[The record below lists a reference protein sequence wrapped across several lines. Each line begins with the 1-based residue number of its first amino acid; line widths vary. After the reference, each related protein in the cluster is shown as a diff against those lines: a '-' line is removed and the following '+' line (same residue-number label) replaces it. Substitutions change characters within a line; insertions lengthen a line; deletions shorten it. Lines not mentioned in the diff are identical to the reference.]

1 MVKNDDK
8 INDDNK
14 ENDPTWEVMDRA
26 DDTDDVDKLISDL
39 EKLAAK
45 EDDQI
50 DPYRCL
56 IAAQSDVGTVIK
68 DGKNDYLSNEYAT
81 LEAVQKIVLPCFRMH
96 GFAVLQSGGADE
108 NGKYMNT
115 ILVHTSG
122 HTFESKIYLIHS
134 KQDMQ
139 SLGSAITYARRYG
152 LLAMSGV
159 QAVDD
164 DANEAV
170 GKEELYKKVMLQAKG
185 ILTFLEN
192 KDISEYDM
200 ASKKAKADVLLDHLL
215 VCNPALNA
223 ELRAKWDEVEKRL
236 KMERK

>member
-8 INDDNK
+8 KNDDK
-14 ENDPTWEVMDRA
+14 E
-26 DDTDDVDKLISDL
+26 VDKLISDL
-39 EKLAAK
+39 EALAAK
-45 EDDQI
+45 EDELI

-68 DGKNDYLSNEYAT
+68 DGKNDFLSNEYAT
-81 LEAVQKIVLPCFRMH
+81 LEAVQNIVLPVFRMH

-108 NGKYMNT
+108 HGKYMST
-115 ILVHTSG
+115 ILVHASG
-122 HTFESKIYLIHS
+122 HKFESKIYLIHS

-170 GKEELYKKVMLQAKG
+170 GKEELYKKVMAQARG
-185 ILTFLEN
+185 LLTFLEK
-192 KDISEYDM
+192 KDISEYDI
-200 ASKKAKADVLLDHLL
+200 ANKRAKADVMFEHLL
-215 VCNPALNA
+215 VCDPKLNA
-223 ELRAKWDEVEKRL
+223 ELRAKWDAVENRL
-236 KMERK
+236 KMERQ

>member
-8 INDDNK
+8 INDDN
-14 ENDPTWEVMDRA
+14 EVMDRA
-26 DDTDDVDKLISDL
+26 DDNNDVDKLISDL
-39 EKLAAK
+39 EELAAK
-45 EDDQI
+45 EDELI

-68 DGKNDYLSNEYAT
+68 DGKNDFLSNEYAT
-81 LEAVQKIVLPCFRMH
+81 LEAVQNIVLPVFRMH

-108 NGKYMNT
+108 HGKYMST
-115 ILVHTSG
+115 ILVHASG
-122 HTFESKIYLIHS
+122 HKFESKIYLIHS

-192 KDISEYDM
+192 KDVSEYDM
-200 ASKKAKADVLLDHLL
+200 ASKKAKADVILDHLL
-215 VCNPALNA
+215 VCSPALNA

-236 KMERK
+236 KMERE

>member
-8 INDDNK
+8 INDDN
-14 ENDPTWEVMDRA
+14 EVMDRA
-26 DDTDDVDKLISDL
+26 EDNDVDKLISDL
-39 EKLAAK
+39 EELAAK
-45 EDDQI
+45 EDDLI

-115 ILVHTSG
+115 VLVHTSG

-185 ILTFLEN
+185 ILTFLEK
-192 KDISEYDM
+192 KDVSEYDM

-223 ELRAKWDEVEKRL
+223 ELRAKWDEVEERL
-236 KMERK
+236 KMGRE